1 MAIYP
6 DKERPEKKPALLITS
21 LILDFLNSEWW
32 EDKFLLFKPPS
43 LKSFFWEPKQT
54 DTGSWL
60 PLSAWLLMFSS
71 PYYLQ
76 MSKFLEVN
84 CIAEHWVHFNINTF
98 PFPLMILCFQ
108 VLVVLLNSRFFPSV
122 LWDHR
127 KFRSASSLRAI
138 PFCLILRRETLN
150 CLWISK
156 CIQGNNGAKF
166 GVYLNTLLASCR
178 TSPLKF

>member
-1 MAIYP
+1 MAIYQT
-6 DKERPEKKPALLITS
+6 KRETREETSSTNTLLDLGLPNFRMVRI
-21 LILDFLNSEWW
+21 
-32 EDKFLLFKPPS
+32 KPPS
-43 LKSFFWEPKQT
+43 LRSFIFWEPKQT

-76 MSKFLEVN
+76 MSRFLEVN
-84 CIAEHWVHFNINTF
+84 CIAERWIHFNINTL

-122 LWDHR
+122 LRDHR
-127 KFRSASSLRAI
+127 KFCSASSLIAI

-150 CLWISK
+150 CL
-156 CIQGNNGAKF
+156 
-166 GVYLNTLLASCR
+166 
-178 TSPLKF
+178 